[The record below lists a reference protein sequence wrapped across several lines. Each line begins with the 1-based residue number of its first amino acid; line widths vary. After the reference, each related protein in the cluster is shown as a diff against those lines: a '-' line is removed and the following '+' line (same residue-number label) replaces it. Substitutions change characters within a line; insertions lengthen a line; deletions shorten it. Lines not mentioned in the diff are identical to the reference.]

1 MEGSRSS
8 PTLTNVSWPSSS
20 FPDALRRQLTGM
32 DPATREFLETEPV
45 NLRDRPRKRA
55 GIIPSGI
62 VQKLII
68 GGLNFVKQHSTFFRV
83 HATAFTVIP
92 LIFAGIF
99 YASNGRFHISFLDS
113 LFLCYSAMTVT
124 GLSTI
129 NLSTLTT
136 WQQFILYFLMTIV
149 SSWMDG
155 GQCRV

>member
-1 MEGSRSS
+1 
-8 PTLTNVSWPSSS
+8 
-20 FPDALRRQLTGM
+20 M
-32 DPATREFLETEPV
+32 DPASREILETEHV
-45 NLRDRPRKRA
+45 NVLRDRRVASVNR
-55 GIIPSGI
+55 SGLH
-62 VQKLII
+62 QAII
-68 GGLNFVKQHSTFFRV
+68 GGLNFVKRHSTFFRL

-149 SSWMDG
+149 SSQLDG
-155 GQCRV
+155 GQCRNSTNDRAISPSFRG